1 MSTFKK
7 ILIIMEIENLLIY
20 TRKKKIGITSFGA
33 VAKLKPNFVN
43 SRYEIFER
51 PYLQKFID
59 YLYKVY

>member
-1 MSTFKK
+1 
-7 ILIIMEIENLLIY
+7 MEIENLLIY